1 MPSARHTLQPV
12 EGYLLL
18 VDVAGSSR
26 LKAAAAQAA
35 LGQLKRATHRLNRRH
50 RDALKHSLTLD
61 YGDEVA
67 AFFNTPTPLYA
78 VVRSL
83 CHALH
88 PHATLRFTAGFGEL
102 GRSGVPLR
110 EAGGTAFKQADR
122 LLKQCKQ
129 SRRYCAWF
137 LEDDRSNA
145 ALTSL
150 CEMSHALVADMTSNQ
165 YEIYCL
171 MEAGYSQTKI
181 AAKRARSKQAI
192 SASVRASKAEMVIHA
207 HEAIDLLLGDMAALH
222 ARKKTA

>member
-1 MPSARHTLQPV
+1 M
-12 EGYLLL
+12 
-18 VDVAGSSR
+18 
-26 LKAAAAQAA
+26 
-35 LGQLKRATHRLNRRH
+35 GQLKRTTHRLNRRH

-67 AFFNTPTPLYA
+67 ALFNTPAPLYA

-88 PHATLRFTAGFGEL
+88 PHATLRFVAGFGRL
-102 GRSGVPLR
+102 GRSGFPLR
-110 EAGGTAFKQADR
+110 EAGGTLFKQADS

-129 SRRYCAWF
+129 RRRYCAWF

-150 CEMSHALVADMTSNQ
+150 CEMSRALVEDMTTNQ

-171 MEAGYSQTKI
+171 MEAGHPQTKI
-181 AAKRARSKQAI
+181 AAQRGRSKQAI
-192 SASVRASKAEMVIHA
+192 SASVRASKAELVISA
-207 HEAIDLLLGDMAALH
+207 HEAIDLLLGNMAVPS
-222 ARKKTA
+222 ARTKTA